1 MTKPI
6 KKNSRYMVGLDSL
19 RGLAILGVI
28 LYHINFNWMPGG
40 FLGVTVFFVLSGY
53 LITDILAMEW
63 KRNKRIDL
71 KKFWLSRARRLLPG
85 MVVMLVITLAWI
97 TIFHSSLLEKM
108 CGDSLA
114 ALFYVSNWWYIYHK
128 LSYFDNFNQLSP
140 LNHFWSLAVEEQFYV
155 VWPFIISLGFYY
167 IKKQSRMI
175 LLICLGAAA
184 SALAMAILYEPGA
197 DPSRIYY
204 GTDTRA
210 FSLLIGA
217 ALALLW
223 PSNRL
228 ANKIIPKARLIL
240 DVVGGTALIIIL
252 VMFWKTNQYDPFL
265 YNGGMVLLSIATALL
280 VANLAHPASRIAQFL
295 RFRPLRWIGIRSYG
309 IYLWHYPI
317 LTLTTPKVNAGDF
330 SPIRAILQFL
340 MIIMIAQI
348 SWKFIEKPIRQ
359 GALRNIQFKNLRL
372 QNVALGVKLALICA
386 VFVSSIAVLGLS
398 KASKAKENP
407 KLDRVEAEQ
416 TQPAEH
422 PVAVREDPT
431 QEAPQNQ
438 EKSKEVN
445 SEQTK
450 SSLTVTAIGDSVMID
465 ITPYLKNA
473 FPDIRIDA
481 QIGRQLSKAIPV
493 VEQLKN
499 EGNLGNYV
507 IIGLG
512 TNGAFTTE
520 QLVSLINL
528 IGNEHKIIFINTRV
542 PRPWESIVNERLK
555 VTTSKYPN
563 ITLVDWYAASAGKRD
578 YFAPDGVHL
587 TKVGAEAYAALVA
600 KAVNGSGAKK

>member
-1 MTKPI
+1 MTKPL

-71 KKFWLSRARRLLPG
+71 KKFWLSRARRLLPA
-85 MVVMLVITLAWI
+85 MFVMLVITLAWI

-108 CGDSLA
+108 RGDSLA

-155 VWPFIISLGFYY
+155 VWPFIISLGLYH

-175 LLICLGAAA
+175 LLICLGAVA

-217 ALALLW
+217 ALALIW

-252 VMFWKTNQYDPFL
+252 LMFWKTNQYDPFL

-280 VANLAHPASRIAQFL
+280 VANLAHPASRIAQIL

-330 SPIRAILQFL
+330 SLIRAILQFL
-340 MIIMIAQI
+340 LIIMIAQI
-348 SWKFIEKPIRQ
+348 SWKYIEKPIRQ

-386 VFVSSIAVLGLS
+386 VFVSSIAVFGLS
-398 KASKAKENP
+398 KVSKAKENP
-407 KLDRVEAEQ
+407 QLDKVEAVQ
-416 TQPAEH
+416 TPPAKH
-422 PVAVREDPT
+422 PVAVRENPP
-431 QEAPQNQ
+431 QETPKNQ
-438 EKSKEVN
+438 EESKEVN
-445 SEQTK
+445 SAQPK
-450 SSLTVTAIGDSVMID
+450 NSPTVTAIGDSVMID
-465 ITPYLKNA
+465 IAPYLKNT

-528 IGNEHKIIFINTRV
+528 IGNERKMIFINTRV

-555 VTTSKYPN
+555 ATTSEYPN
-563 ITLVDWYAASAGKRD
+563 ITLVDWYAASAGKGD

-600 KAVNGSGAKK
+600 KAVNQ

>member
-1 MTKPI
+1 MTKPF

-53 LITDILAMEW
+53 LITDILAIEW
-63 KRNKRIDL
+63 KRNKRIDF

-85 MVVMLVITLAWI
+85 MLVMLVITLAWI
-97 TIFHSSLLEKM
+97 TVFHSSLLEKM
-108 CGDSLA
+108 RGDSLA

-155 VWPFIISLGFYY
+155 VWPFIISLGLYY

-175 LLICLGAAA
+175 LLICLGAVA
-184 SALAMAILYEPGA
+184 SALTMAILYEPGA

-217 ALALLW
+217 VLALVW

-228 ANKIIPKARLIL
+228 ANKIIPKARFIL
-240 DVVGGTALIIIL
+240 DVVGGIALIIIL

-265 YNGGMVLLSIATALL
+265 YKGGMVLLSIATALL

-330 SPIRAILQFL
+330 SLIRAILQFL
-340 MIIMIAQI
+340 LIILIAQI

-359 GALRNIQFKNLRL
+359 GALRNIQFKNLRI
-372 QNVALGVKLALICA
+372 QNVTLGVKLALICTL
-386 VFVSSIAVLGLS
+386 FVSSIAVVGLS
-398 KASKAKENP
+398 KASKAKE
-407 KLDRVEAEQ
+407 KAAQ
-416 TQPAEH
+416 TQPAPH
-422 PVAVREDPT
+422 PVAVWENP
-431 QEAPQNQ
+431 NQ
-438 EKSKEVN
+438 ETPQKQGESREVN
-445 SEQTK
+445 SAQPK
-450 SSLTVTAIGDSVMID
+450 NSLTVTAIGDSVMID
-465 ITPYLKNA
+465 ITPYLKNT

-493 VEQLKN
+493 VEQLKY

-520 QLVSLINL
+520 QLVSLIKV
-528 IGNEHKIIFINTRV
+528 IGNERKIIFINTRV

-555 VTTSKYPN
+555 VTVSEYPN
-563 ITLVDWYAASAGKRD
+563 VTLVDWYAASAGKKD

-600 KAVNGSGAKK
+600 KAVKQ

>member
-1 MTKPI
+1 
-6 KKNSRYMVGLDSL
+6 MVGLDSL

-71 KKFWLSRARRLLPG
+71 KKFWLSRARRLLPA
-85 MVVMLVITLAWI
+85 MFVMLVITLAWI

-108 CGDSLA
+108 RGDSLA

-155 VWPFIISLGFYY
+155 VWPFIISLGLYH

-175 LLICLGAAA
+175 LLICLGAVA

-217 ALALLW
+217 ALALIW

-252 VMFWKTNQYDPFL
+252 LMFWKTNQYDPFL

-280 VANLAHPASRIAQFL
+280 VANLAHPASRIAQIL

-330 SPIRAILQFL
+330 SLIRAILQFL
-340 MIIMIAQI
+340 LIIMIAQI
-348 SWKFIEKPIRQ
+348 SWKYIEKPIRQ

-386 VFVSSIAVLGLS
+386 VFVSSIAVFGLS
-398 KASKAKENP
+398 KVSKAKENP
-407 KLDRVEAEQ
+407 QLDKVEAVQ
-416 TQPAEH
+416 TPPAKH
-422 PVAVREDPT
+422 PVAVRENPP
-431 QEAPQNQ
+431 QETPKNQ
-438 EKSKEVN
+438 EESKEVN
-445 SEQTK
+445 SAQPK
-450 SSLTVTAIGDSVMID
+450 NSPTVTAIGDSVMID
-465 ITPYLKNA
+465 IAPYLKNT

-528 IGNEHKIIFINTRV
+528 IGNERKMIFINTRV

-555 VTTSKYPN
+555 ATTSEYPN
-563 ITLVDWYAASAGKRD
+563 ITLVDWYAASAGKGD

-600 KAVNGSGAKK
+600 KAVNQ

>member
-1 MTKPI
+1 MTKPFE
-6 KKNSRYMVGLDSL
+6 KNSRYMVGLDSL

-71 KKFWLSRARRLLPG
+71 KKFWLSRARRLLPA
-85 MVVMLVITLAWI
+85 MFVMLVITLAWI

-108 CGDSLA
+108 RGDSLA

-155 VWPFIISLGFYY
+155 VWPFIISLGLYH

-175 LLICLGAAA
+175 LLICLGAVA

-217 ALALLW
+217 ALALIW

-252 VMFWKTNQYDPFL
+252 LMFWKTNQYDPFL

-330 SPIRAILQFL
+330 SLIRAILQFIL
-340 MIIMIAQI
+340 IIMIAQI
-348 SWKFIEKPIRQ
+348 SWKYIEKPIRQ

-372 QNVALGVKLALICA
+372 QNVALSVKLALICA
-386 VFVSSIAVLGLS
+386 VFVSSIAVFGLS
-398 KASKAKENP
+398 KVSKAKENP
-407 KLDRVEAEQ
+407 QLDKVEAVQ
-416 TQPAEH
+416 TQPAKH
-422 PVAVREDPT
+422 PVAIRENPA
-431 QEAPQNQ
+431 QETPKNQ
-438 EKSKEVN
+438 EESKEVN
-445 SEQTK
+445 SVQPK
-450 SSLTVTAIGDSVMID
+450 SSPNVTAIGDSVMID
-465 ITPYLKNA
+465 IAPYLKNA

-520 QLVSLINL
+520 QLVSLIEL
-528 IGNEHKIIFINTRV
+528 IGNERKMIFINTRV

-555 VTTSKYPN
+555 VTASKYPN
-563 ITLVDWYAASAGKRD
+563 VNLVDWYVASAGKRD

-587 TKVGAEAYAALVA
+587 TKLGAEAYAALVV
-600 KAVNGSGAKK
+600 KAVNQ

>member
-1 MTKPI
+1 MTKPF

-85 MVVMLVITLAWI
+85 MLVMLVITLAWI

-108 CGDSLA
+108 RGDSLA

-128 LSYFDNFNQLSP
+128 LSYFDNFNQISP

-155 VWPFIISLGFYY
+155 VWPFIISLGLYY

-175 LLICLGAAA
+175 LLICLGAFA
-184 SALAMAILYEPGA
+184 SALAMAILYEPGV

-217 ALALLW
+217 VLALVW

-228 ANKIIPKARLIL
+228 ANKIIPKARFIL
-240 DVVGGTALIIIL
+240 DVVGGIALIIIL

-265 YNGGMVLLSIATALL
+265 YKGGMVLLSIATALL

-295 RFRPLRWIGIRSYG
+295 RFRPLRWVGVRSYG

-330 SPIRAILQFL
+330 SLIRATLQFL
-340 MIIMIAQI
+340 LIILIAQI

-372 QNVALGVKLALICA
+372 QNVTLGVKLALVCSL
-386 VFVSSIAVLGLS
+386 FFTSIAVLGLS
-398 KASKAKENP
+398 NASKAKGNYQQD
-407 KLDRVEAEQ
+407 KVEAVQ
-416 TQPAEH
+416 TQPAPH
-422 PVAVREDPT
+422 PVAVWENP
-431 QEAPQNQ
+431 NQ
-438 EKSKEVN
+438 ETPLNQGESKGVN
-445 SEQTK
+445 STQSK
-450 SSLTVTAIGDSVMID
+450 NPLTVTAIGDSVMID
-465 ITPYLKNA
+465 ITPYLKNT

-520 QLVSLINL
+520 QLVSLIKL
-528 IGNEHKIIFINTRV
+528 IGNERKIIFINTRV

-555 VTTSKYPN
+555 VTVTKYPN
-563 ITLVDWYAASAGKRD
+563 VTLVDWYAASAGKKD

-587 TKVGAEAYAALVA
+587 TNVGAEAYAVLVA
-600 KAVNGSGAKK
+600 KAVNQ

>member
-1 MTKPI
+1 M
-6 KKNSRYMVGLDSL
+6 
-19 RGLAILGVI
+19 
-28 LYHINFNWMPGG
+28 YHINFNWMPGG

-63 KRNKRIDL
+63 QRNKRIDL

-85 MVVMLVITLAWI
+85 MLVMLVITLAWI

-108 CGDSLA
+108 RGDSLA

-128 LSYFDNFNQLSP
+128 VSYFDNFNQLSP

-155 VWPFIISLGFYY
+155 VWPFIISLGLYY

-175 LLICLGAAA
+175 LLICLGAVASA

-217 ALALLW
+217 VLALVW

-228 ANKIIPKARLIL
+228 ANKIIPKARFIL
-240 DVVGGTALIIIL
+240 DVVGGIALIIIL
-252 VMFWKTNQYDPFL
+252 IMFWKTNQYDPFL
-265 YNGGMVLLSIATALL
+265 YKGGMVLLSIATALL

-317 LTLTTPKVNAGDF
+317 LTLTTPKVNAEDF
-330 SPIRAILQFL
+330 SLIRAILQFL
-340 MIIMIAQI
+340 LIILIAQI

-359 GALRNIQFKNLRL
+359 GALRNIQFKNLRI
-372 QNVALGVKLALICA
+372 QNVTLGVKLALICTL
-386 VFVSSIAVLGLS
+386 FVSSIAVVGLS
-398 KASKAKENP
+398 KASKAKENSQQD
-407 KLDRVEAEQ
+407 KVETAQ
-416 TQPAEH
+416 TQPAPH
-422 PVAVREDPT
+422 PVAVWENP
-431 QEAPQNQ
+431 NQ
-438 EKSKEVN
+438 ETPQKQGESKEVN
-445 SEQTK
+445 SAQPK
-450 SSLTVTAIGDSVMID
+450 NSLTVTAIGDSVMID

-493 VEQLKN
+493 VEQLKY

-520 QLVSLINL
+520 QLVSLIKV
-528 IGNEHKIIFINTRV
+528 IGNERKIIFINTRV

-555 VTTSKYPN
+555 VTASEYPN
-563 ITLVDWYAASAGKRD
+563 VTLVDWYVASAGKKD

-600 KAVNGSGAKK
+600 RAVNQKLTMFY

>member
-1 MTKPI
+1 MTKPF

-85 MVVMLVITLAWI
+85 MLVMLVITLAWI

-108 CGDSLA
+108 RGDSLA

-128 LSYFDNFNQLSP
+128 LSYFDNFNQISP

-155 VWPFIISLGFYY
+155 VWPFIISLGLYY

-175 LLICLGAAA
+175 LLICLGAFA
-184 SALAMAILYEPGA
+184 SALAMAILYEPGV

-217 ALALLW
+217 VLALVW

-228 ANKIIPKARLIL
+228 ANKIIPKARFIL
-240 DVVGGTALIIIL
+240 DVVGGIALIIIL

-265 YNGGMVLLSIATALL
+265 YKGGMVLLSIATALL

-295 RFRPLRWIGIRSYG
+295 RFRPLRWVGVRSYG

-330 SPIRAILQFL
+330 SIIRAILQFL
-340 MIIMIAQI
+340 LIILIAQI

-372 QNVALGVKLALICA
+372 QNVTLGVKLALVCSL
-386 VFVSSIAVLGLS
+386 FFTSIAVLGLS
-398 KASKAKENP
+398 NASKAKGNYQQD
-407 KLDRVEAEQ
+407 KVEAVQ
-416 TQPAEH
+416 TQPAPH
-422 PVAVREDPT
+422 PVAVWEKP
-431 QEAPQNQ
+431 NQ
-438 EKSKEVN
+438 ETPLNQGESKEVN
-445 SEQTK
+445 SAHPK
-450 SSLTVTAIGDSVMID
+450 NPLTVTAIGDSVMID
-465 ITPYLKNA
+465 ITPYLKNT

-499 EGNLGNYV
+499 EGDLGNYV

-520 QLVSLINL
+520 QLVSLIKL
-528 IGNEHKIIFINTRV
+528 IGNERKIIFINTRV

-555 VTTSKYPN
+555 VTVTKYPN
-563 ITLVDWYAASAGKRD
+563 VTLVDWYAASAGKKD

-587 TKVGAEAYAALVA
+587 TNVGAEAYAVLVA
-600 KAVNGSGAKK
+600 KAVNQ

>member
-1 MTKPI
+1 
-6 KKNSRYMVGLDSL
+6 MVGLDSL
-19 RGLAILGVI
+19 RGIAILGVI

-85 MVVMLVITLAWI
+85 MLVMLVITLAWI

-108 CGDSLA
+108 RGDSLA

-128 LSYFDNFNQLSP
+128 LSYFDNFNQISP
-140 LNHFWSLAVEEQFYV
+140 LNNFWSLAVEEQFYV
-155 VWPFIISLGFYY
+155 VWPFIISLGLYY

-175 LLICLGAAA
+175 LLICLGAFA
-184 SALAMAILYEPGA
+184 SALAMAILYEPGV

-217 ALALLW
+217 VLALVW

-228 ANKIIPKARLIL
+228 ANKIIPKARFIL
-240 DVVGGTALIIIL
+240 DVVGGIALIIIL

-265 YNGGMVLLSIATALL
+265 YKGGMVLLSIATALL
-280 VANLAHPASRIAQFL
+280 VANLVHPASRIAQFL
-295 RFRPLRWIGIRSYG
+295 RFRPLRWVGVRSYG

-330 SPIRAILQFL
+330 SIIRAILQFL
-340 MIIMIAQI
+340 LIILIAQI

-372 QNVALGVKLALICA
+372 QNVTLGVKLALVCSL
-386 VFVSSIAVLGLS
+386 FFTSIAVLGLS
-398 KASKAKENP
+398 NASKAKGDYQQD
-407 KLDRVEAEQ
+407 KVEAVQ
-416 TQPAEH
+416 TQPAPH
-422 PVAVREDPT
+422 PVAVWEKP
-431 QEAPQNQ
+431 NQ
-438 EKSKEVN
+438 ETPLNQGESKEVN
-445 SEQTK
+445 SAHPK
-450 SSLTVTAIGDSVMID
+450 NPLTVTAIGDSVMID
-465 ITPYLKNA
+465 ITPYLKNT

-520 QLVSLINL
+520 QLVSLIKL
-528 IGNEHKIIFINTRV
+528 IGNERKIIFINTRV

-555 VTTSKYPN
+555 VTVTKYPN
-563 ITLVDWYAASAGKRD
+563 VTLVDWYAASAGKKD

-587 TKVGAEAYAALVA
+587 TNVGAEAYAVLVA
-600 KAVNGSGAKK
+600 KAVNQ

>member
-1 MTKPI
+1 MTKPF

-85 MVVMLVITLAWI
+85 MLVMLVITLAWI
-97 TIFHSSLLEKM
+97 TIFHSSLLEKIR
-108 CGDSLA
+108 GDSLA

-128 LSYFDNFNQLSP
+128 LSYFDNFNQISP

-175 LLICLGAAA
+175 LLICLGAFA
-184 SALAMAILYEPGA
+184 SALAMAILYEPGV

-217 ALALLW
+217 VLALVW

-228 ANKIIPKARLIL
+228 ANKIILKARFIL
-240 DVVGGTALIIIL
+240 DVVGGIALIIIL

-265 YNGGMVLLSIATALL
+265 YKGGMVLLSIATALL

-295 RFRPLRWIGIRSYG
+295 RFRPLRWVGVRSYG

-330 SPIRAILQFL
+330 SLIRATLQFL
-340 MIIMIAQI
+340 LIILIAQI

-359 GALRNIQFKNLRL
+359 DALRNIQFKNLRL
-372 QNVALGVKLALICA
+372 QNVTLGVKLALVCSL
-386 VFVSSIAVLGLS
+386 FFTSIAVLGLS
-398 KASKAKENP
+398 NASKAKGNYQQD
-407 KLDRVEAEQ
+407 KVEAVQ
-416 TQPAEH
+416 TQPAPH
-422 PVAVREDPT
+422 PVAVWEKP
-431 QEAPQNQ
+431 NQ
-438 EKSKEVN
+438 ETPLNQGEAKEVN
-445 SEQTK
+445 SSHPK
-450 SSLTVTAIGDSVMID
+450 NPLTVTAIGDSVMID
-465 ITPYLKNA
+465 ITPYLKNT

-520 QLVSLINL
+520 QLVSLIKL
-528 IGNEHKIIFINTRV
+528 IGNERKIIFINTRV

-555 VTTSKYPN
+555 VTVTKYPN
-563 ITLVDWYAASAGKRD
+563 VTLVDWYTASAGKKD

-587 TKVGAEAYAALVA
+587 TNVGAEAYAVLVA
-600 KAVNGSGAKK
+600 KAVNQ

>member
-1 MTKPI
+1 MTKPF

-85 MVVMLVITLAWI
+85 MLVMLVITLAWI

-108 CGDSLA
+108 RGDSLA

-128 LSYFDNFNQLSP
+128 LSYFDNFNQISP

-155 VWPFIISLGFYY
+155 VWPFIISLGLYY

-175 LLICLGAAA
+175 LLICLGAFA
-184 SALAMAILYEPGA
+184 SALAMAILYEPGV

-217 ALALLW
+217 VLALVW

-228 ANKIIPKARLIL
+228 ANKIIPKARFIL
-240 DVVGGTALIIIL
+240 DVVGGIALIIIL

-265 YNGGMVLLSIATALL
+265 YKGGMVLLSIATALL

-295 RFRPLRWIGIRSYG
+295 RFRPLRWVGIRSYG

-317 LTLTTPKVNAGDF
+317 LTLTTPKVNVGDF
-330 SPIRAILQFL
+330 SIIRAIFQFL
-340 MIIMIAQI
+340 LIILIAQI

-372 QNVALGVKLALICA
+372 QNVTLGVKLALVCSL
-386 VFVSSIAVLGLS
+386 FFSSIAVLGLS
-398 KASKAKENP
+398 NVSKAKENSQQD
-407 KLDRVEAEQ
+407 KVEAVQ
-416 TQPAEH
+416 TKPAPH
-422 PVAVREDPT
+422 PVAVWENP
-431 QEAPQNQ
+431 NQ
-438 EKSKEVN
+438 ETPLNQGESKEVN
-445 SEQTK
+445 SAQPK
-450 SSLTVTAIGDSVMID
+450 NPHTVTAIGDSVMID
-465 ITPYLKNA
+465 ITPYLKIT

-520 QLVSLINL
+520 QLVSLIKL
-528 IGNEHKIIFINTRV
+528 IGNERKIIFINTRV

-555 VTTSKYPN
+555 VTVTKYPN
-563 ITLVDWYAASAGKRD
+563 VTLVDWYTASAGKKD

-587 TKVGAEAYAALVA
+587 TNVGAEAYAVLVA
-600 KAVNGSGAKK
+600 KAVNQ

>member
-1 MTKPI
+1 MTKPFE
-6 KKNSRYMVGLDSL
+6 KNSRYMVGLDSL

-85 MVVMLVITLAWI
+85 MLVMLVITLAWI

-108 CGDSLA
+108 RGDSLA

-155 VWPFIISLGFYY
+155 VWPFIISLGLYH

-175 LLICLGAAA
+175 LLICLGAVA

-217 ALALLW
+217 VLALIW

-252 VMFWKTNQYDPFL
+252 LMFWKTNQYDPFL

-317 LTLTTPKVNAGDF
+317 ITLTTPKVNAGDF
-330 SPIRAILQFL
+330 SLIRAILQFL
-340 MIIMIAQI
+340 LIIMIAQI
-348 SWKFIEKPIRQ
+348 SWKFIENPIRK
-359 GALRNIQFKNLRL
+359 GALKNIRIKNLKIRNL
-372 QNVALGVKLALICA
+372 TVSGKLALICA
-386 VFVSSIAVLGLS
+386 VFISSIAIFGLTT
-398 KASKAKENP
+398 ASKAKENP
-407 KLDRVEAEQ
+407 SKDKLEAVQEEQ
-416 TQPAEH
+416 AKH
-422 PVAVREDPT
+422 PVAVWDKPANEP
-431 QEAPQNQ
+431 PQN
-438 EKSKEVN
+438 KE
-445 SEQTK
+445 EQK
-450 SSLTVTAIGDSVMID
+450 EGIPAQPKDPLTVTAVGDSIMID
-465 ITPYLKNA
+465 IAPYLKNA
-473 FPDIRIDA
+473 FPNIRIDA
-481 QIGRQLSKAIPV
+481 EIGRQMSKAIPA

-499 EGNLGNYV
+499 EGNLGNHV

-512 TNGAFTTE
+512 TNGAFTKE
-520 QLVSLINL
+520 QLASLIKV
-528 IGNEHKIIFINTRV
+528 IGDERKIILINTRV
-542 PRPWESIVNERLK
+542 PRPWESLVNEKLK
-555 VTTSKYPN
+555 EAASAYKNVV
-563 ITLVDWYAASAGKRD
+563 LVDWYAASAGNQA
-578 YFAPDGVHL
+578 YFEPDGVHL

-600 KAVNGSGAKK
+600 KAVNQ

>member
-1 MTKPI
+1 MTKPFE
-6 KKNSRYMVGLDSL
+6 KNSRYMVGLDSL

-71 KKFWLSRARRLLPG
+71 KKFWLSRARRLLPA
-85 MVVMLVITLAWI
+85 MFVMLVITLAWI

-108 CGDSLA
+108 RGDSLA

-155 VWPFIISLGFYY
+155 VWPFIISLGLYH

-175 LLICLGAAA
+175 LLICLGAVA

-217 ALALLW
+217 ALALIW

-252 VMFWKTNQYDPFL
+252 LMFWKTNQYDPFL

-330 SPIRAILQFL
+330 SLIRAILQFIL
-340 MIIMIAQI
+340 IIMIAQI
-348 SWKFIEKPIRQ
+348 SWKYIEKPIRQ

-372 QNVALGVKLALICA
+372 QNVALSVKLALICA
-386 VFVSSIAVLGLS
+386 VFVSSIAVFGLS
-398 KASKAKENP
+398 KGSKAKENP
-407 KLDRVEAEQ
+407 QLDKVEAVQ
-416 TQPAEH
+416 TQPAKH
-422 PVAVREDPT
+422 PVAIRENPA
-431 QEAPQNQ
+431 QETPKNQ
-438 EKSKEVN
+438 EESKEVN
-445 SEQTK
+445 SVQPK
-450 SSLTVTAIGDSVMID
+450 NSPNVTAIGDSVMID
-465 ITPYLKNA
+465 IAPYLKNA

-520 QLVSLINL
+520 QLVSLMEL
-528 IGNEHKIIFINTRV
+528 IGNEREMIFINTRV

-555 VTTSKYPN
+555 VTASKYPN
-563 ITLVDWYAASAGKRD
+563 VTLVDWYAASAGKRD

-587 TKVGAEAYAALVA
+587 TNVGAEAYAALVV
-600 KAVNGSGAKK
+600 KAVNQ

>member
-1 MTKPI
+1 MTKPF

-85 MVVMLVITLAWI
+85 MLVMLVITLAWI

-108 CGDSLA
+108 RGDSLA

-128 LSYFDNFNQLSP
+128 LSYFDNFNQILP

-155 VWPFIISLGFYY
+155 VWPFIISLGLYY

-175 LLICLGAAA
+175 LLICLGAFA
-184 SALAMAILYEPGA
+184 SALAMAILYEPGV

-217 ALALLW
+217 VLALVW

-228 ANKIIPKARLIL
+228 ANKIIPKARFIL
-240 DVVGGTALIIIL
+240 DVVGGIALIIIL

-265 YNGGMVLLSIATALL
+265 YKGGMVLLSIATALL

-295 RFRPLRWIGIRSYG
+295 RFRPLRWIGVRSYG

-330 SPIRAILQFL
+330 SIIRAILQFL
-340 MIIMIAQI
+340 LIILIAQI

-372 QNVALGVKLALICA
+372 QNVTLGVKLALVCSL
-386 VFVSSIAVLGLS
+386 FFTSIAVLGLLN
-398 KASKAKENP
+398 ASKAKGNYQQD
-407 KLDRVEAEQ
+407 KVEAVQ
-416 TQPAEH
+416 TQPAPH
-422 PVAVREDPT
+422 PVAVWEKP
-431 QEAPQNQ
+431 NQ
-438 EKSKEVN
+438 ETPLSQGESKEAN
-445 SEQTK
+445 SAHPK
-450 SSLTVTAIGDSVMID
+450 NPLTVTAIGDSVMID
-465 ITPYLKNA
+465 ITPYLKNT

-520 QLVSLINL
+520 QLVSLIKL
-528 IGNEHKIIFINTRV
+528 IGNERKIIFINTRV

-555 VTTSKYPN
+555 VTVTKYPN
-563 ITLVDWYAASAGKRD
+563 VTLVDWYAASAGKKD

-587 TKVGAEAYAALVA
+587 TNVGAEAYAVLVA
-600 KAVNGSGAKK
+600 KAVNQ

>member
-1 MTKPI
+1 
-6 KKNSRYMVGLDSL
+6 MVGLDSL

-295 RFRPLRWIGIRSYG
+295 RFRPLRWIGVRSYG

-330 SPIRAILQFL
+330 SLIRAILQFL
-340 MIIMIAQI
+340 LILMIAQI
-348 SWKFIEKPIRQ
+348 SWKYIEKPIRQ

-372 QNVALGVKLALICA
+372 KNVALGVKLALICA
-386 VFVSSIAVLGLS
+386 VFVSSIAVFGLS
-398 KASKAKENP
+398 NASKAKENP
-407 KLDRVEAEQ
+407 QLDKVEAEQ
-416 TQPAEH
+416 TQPAKH
-422 PVAVREDPT
+422 PVAVWDNPAQEA
-431 QEAPQNQ
+431 EAPQNQ
-438 EKSKEVN
+438 EESKEVN
-445 SEQTK
+445 SEQPK
-450 SSLTVTAIGDSVMID
+450 NPLTVTAIGDSVMVD

-499 EGNLGNYV
+499 DGNLGNHV

-528 IGNEHKIIFINTRV
+528 IGNERKIIFINTRV
-542 PRPWESIVNERLK
+542 PRPWESIVNEKLK

-563 ITLVDWYAASAGKRD
+563 VTLVDWHAASAGKRD

-587 TKVGAEAYAALVA
+587 TKVGAEAYAALVV

>member
-1 MTKPI
+1 
-6 KKNSRYMVGLDSL
+6 
-19 RGLAILGVI
+19 
-28 LYHINFNWMPGG
+28 
-40 FLGVTVFFVLSGY
+40 
-53 LITDILAMEW
+53 
-63 KRNKRIDL
+63 
-71 KKFWLSRARRLLPG
+71 G
-85 MVVMLVITLAWI
+85 MLVMLVITLAWI

-108 CGDSLA
+108 RGDSLA

-128 LSYFDNFNQLSP
+128 VSYFDNFNQLSP

-155 VWPFIISLGFYY
+155 VWPFIISLGLYY

-175 LLICLGAAA
+175 LLICLGAVA
-184 SALAMAILYEPGA
+184 SAVAMAILYEPGA

-217 ALALLW
+217 VLALVW

-228 ANKIIPKARLIL
+228 ANKIIPKARFIL
-240 DVVGGTALIIIL
+240 DVVGGIALIMIL

-265 YNGGMVLLSIATALL
+265 YKGGMVLLSIATALL

-317 LTLTTPKVNAGDF
+317 LTLTTPKVNTGNF
-330 SPIRAILQFL
+330 SLIRAILQFL
-340 MIIMIAQI
+340 LIILIAQI

-359 GALRNIQFKNLRL
+359 GALRNIQFKNLRI
-372 QNVALGVKLALICA
+372 QNVTLGVKLALICTL
-386 VFVSSIAVLGLS
+386 FVSAIAVVGLS
-398 KASKAKENP
+398 KASKARENSQQD
-407 KLDRVEAEQ
+407 KVEAAQ
-416 TQPAEH
+416 TQPAPH
-422 PVAVREDPT
+422 PVAVWENP
-431 QEAPQNQ
+431 NQ
-438 EKSKEVN
+438 ETPQKQGESKEVN
-445 SEQTK
+445 SAQPK
-450 SSLTVTAIGDSVMID
+450 NSLTVTAIGDSVMID

-493 VEQLKN
+493 VEQLKY

-520 QLVSLINL
+520 QLVSLIKV
-528 IGNEHKIIFINTRV
+528 IGNERKIIFINTRV

-555 VTTSKYPN
+555 VTASEYPN
-563 ITLVDWYAASAGKRD
+563 VTLVDWYAASTGKRD

-587 TKVGAEAYAALVA
+587 TKLGAEAYAALVA
-600 KAVNGSGAKK
+600 KAVKQ